1 MDKPT
6 SRRGS
11 RLIRCGCVR
20 MGGPLLAIRKTVTTP
35 PAKAGGFVRHA
46 RPKWATFRLTG
57 SVRASGFLKQT
68 HDHEEPTIHNSH
80 SDAISGS
87 VSSDSALHTRIAATF
102 HEGLL
107 STAHDQPPPL
117 CTRAL

>member
-11 RLIRCGCVR
+11 LLIGCGFVR
-20 MGGPLLAIRKTVTTP
+20 IGGPLLAIRKTVTTP

-46 RPKWATFRLTG
+46 RPRWATFRLTG

-68 HDHEEPTIHNSH
+68 RDHEELIIRKPHNN
-80 SDAISGS
+80 AIAGS
-87 VSSDSALHTRIAATF
+87 VSSDSALHTRIAATS

-107 STAHDQPPPL
+107 STAHDQLPPL
-117 CTRAL
+117 CT